1 MSDGERPHQRAR
13 GPDRT
18 ISLAL
23 LLLALVSIAVA
34 PSANTAGK
42 GRSIPI
48 LENVNYPLAGFKRMS
63 LPPLKDQPN
72 LSARKHRHVIRGSQK
87 AFQITNSKYLKVR
100 YNHLNTLCRCAS
112 AKWQT
117 GL

>member
-1 MSDGERPHQRAR
+1 MSDEDLPHQRAR
-13 GPDRT
+13 SDRT
-18 ISLAL
+18 ISLSL
-23 LLLALVSIAVA
+23 LLLALACGVVA
-34 PSANTAGK
+34 PSADTAEK
-42 GRSIPI
+42 RRSIPI
-48 LENVNYPLAGFKRMS
+48 LENVNYPLPGFKRMS

-87 AFQITNSKYLKVR
+87 ALTITNSKYLKVR
-100 YNHLNTLCRCAS
+100 YNHFKTLGRCVS